1 MEMISSRS
9 ESIRYKE
16 QEFFTKSPHVSL
28 MSSNNIKIPR
38 PKVDQ
43 SKFQII
49 LKELKRI
56 EEREKGTSNE

>member
-1 MEMISSRS
+1 
-9 ESIRYKE
+9 
-16 QEFFTKSPHVSL
+16 
-28 MSSNNIKIPR
+28 MSSNDIRIPR

-56 EEREKGTSNE
+56 DQR

>member
-1 MEMISSRS
+1 
-9 ESIRYKE
+9 
-16 QEFFTKSPHVSL
+16 

-49 LKELKRI
+49 LKELRRI
-56 EEREKGTSNE
+56 EEREKGGKTSES